1 VRIAFLDPFSGASG
15 DMLLGALVDAG
26 LSLAEL
32 SAGLEPLGLEGYR
45 LMAQPVNQH
54 GISGTRV
61 QVEVTEEQPARDWAG
76 IRTILEQAALPD
88 PARTSALR
96 IFERLATA
104 EATVHGMP
112 VEDVHFH
119 EVGAVDAIV
128 DICGAALGLHLLG
141 IEAVYAD
148 PPRLGAGFVRAQHGL
163 MPIPAPATA
172 ELLAMA
178 HTPSGG
184 PLPDPG
190 VTDVELLTPTGAA
203 ILTTLATFT
212 RPVFAPAA
220 VGYGFGQRELP
231 WPYALRVWVGE
242 MAPAPHAHTHD
253 HHH

>member
-1 VRIAFLDPFSGASG
+1 MRIAFLDPFSGASG
-15 DMLLGALVDAG
+15 DMLLGALVDVG
-26 LSLAEL
+26 LSLEAL
-32 SAGLEPLGLEGYR
+32 RLGPGPLGLEGYC
-45 LMAQPVNQH
+45 LTSHPVHQH
-54 GISGTRV
+54 GLSGTRV
-61 QVEVTEEQPARDWAG
+61 IVELTGEQPARDWSG
-76 IRTILEQAALPD
+76 IRTLLREAELPD
-88 PARTSALR
+88 PARAMALS

-104 EATVHGMP
+104 EAAVHGTS
-112 VEDVHFH
+112 VESVHFH

-128 DICGAALGLHLLG
+128 DICGEALGLHLLG
-141 IEAVYAD
+141 IEAVYTD

-178 HTPSGG
+178 HAPAGG

-203 ILTTLATFT
+203 ILTTLAAFE
-212 RPVFAPAA
+212 RPVFAPTA

-231 WPYALRVWVGE
+231 WPNALRVWIGE
-242 MAPAPHAHTHD
+242 MHAAPASRG